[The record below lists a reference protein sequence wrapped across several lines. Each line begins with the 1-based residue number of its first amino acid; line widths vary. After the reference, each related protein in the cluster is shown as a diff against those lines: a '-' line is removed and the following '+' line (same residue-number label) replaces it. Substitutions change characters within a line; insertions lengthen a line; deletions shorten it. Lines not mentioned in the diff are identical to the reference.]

1 MPYPNRKAPK
11 SAAPKKRATPKRA
24 APTNPAQRG
33 YSLGRRG
40 AGFGGPRGPV
50 PAVPAAPR
58 RAPRRVARGLP
69 AGPAAPRQVARGL
82 APVNG
87 EIFGAANG
95 VSPGAGARAARIAAA
110 QRVAELGRRNRLL
123 GRGTRFAG

>member
-11 SAAPKKRATPKRA
+11 SAAPKKRDTPKRA

-40 AGFGGPRGPV
+40 AGFGGPGGTI

-58 RAPRRVARGLP
+58 R
-69 AGPAAPRQVARGL
+69 VARGL

-95 VSPGAGARAARIAAA
+95 ISPGAVARARRIAAA
-110 QRVAELGRRNRLL
+110 QRVAELDRRNRLL
-123 GRGTRFAG
+123 GGGGAGTRFLG

>member
-50 PAVPAAPR
+50 PATPAAPR
-58 RAPRRVARGLP
+58 R
-69 AGPAAPRQVARGL
+69 VARGL

-110 QRVAELGRRNRLL
+110 QRAAALDRRRRLGGVG
-123 GRGTRFAG
+123 GRTRFVL